1 MRIKNSYSLFFEKI
15 SPYLICSMLPLLI
28 SGPFLPDLIVTVVA
42 LLFVIN
48 CFINKNFS
56 YFNNIYFKIFLLFYF
71 ICFLSAGLSDY
82 PFYSLPTSFFYIR
95 FAIFSTAFYFI
106 LQKNTKIINY
116 LFYILLVTYLILVLD
131 SFQQYLT
138 GYNIIGIPKQGVRLS
153 SFFGSE
159 LIIGSYLSRLAPLL
173 IALYFLNESFNKKKI
188 NILFFWFL
196 IFLSFVIVFLSGE
209 RASFFFTI
217 LLFIYLLLM
226 LQKNFIKIFILTI
239 LFILSIILINKFDLS
254 VKNRMFDQT
263 KKQMGLNKESEQVI
277 PFSNE
282 HHGHYLVALDLFK
295 KNPVYGVGPKNFRKH
310 CFNNQIYSVKP
321 YICTSHPHNT
331 YIQLLAETGILG
343 FLIIF
348 SIFISISYYSLKH
361 LYFRVSKNLIIFKE
375 YEVCLLASFVITLW
389 PIVPTGNFFNN
400 FISIIYFYPI
410 AIFFWKRKLMKIF

>member
-1 MRIKNSYSLFFEKI
+1 MSIKNSYSIFFEKI
-15 SPYLICSMLPLLI
+15 SPYLICSILPLLI
-28 SGPFLPDLIVTVVA
+28 SGPFLPDLIVTIIA

-71 ICFLSAGLSDY
+71 ICVLSTILSDY
-82 PFYSLPTSFFYIR
+82 PFHSYLSSFFYIR

-106 LQKNTKIINY
+106 LHKNTKIVNY
-116 LFYILLVTYLILVLD
+116 LFYILLATYLILVLD
-131 SFQQYLT
+131 SFLQYLT
-138 GYNIIGIPKQGVRLS
+138 GYNIIGIPKQDVRLS

-173 IALYFLNESFNKKKI
+173 IALYFINESFNKKNV

-196 IFLSFVIVFLSGE
+196 IFLSSIIVFLSGE

-226 LQKNFIKIFILTI
+226 LQKNFIKICIFTI

-282 HHGHYLVALDLFK
+282 HLGHYLVALDLFK
-295 KNPVYGVGPKNFRKH
+295 KNPVFGVGPKNFRKC
-310 CFNNQIYSVKP
+310 CFDNQIYSVKP

-331 YIQLLAETGILG
+331 YIQLLAETGIIG
-343 FLIIF
+343 FLIIL

-361 LYFRVSKNLIIFKE
+361 LYFRVFKNLIIFKE

-389 PIVPTGNFFNN
+389 PVVPTGNFFNN

-410 AIFFWKRKLMKIF
+410 AVFFWKKN